1 MRISDCKMQIANC
14 KLQFAKWVGF
24 AALLL
29 AARISLGAQPEVQ
42 VNTLDGRTVKGTLES
57 MTGEGIVVKTADGP
71 STLKSG
77 DLHSLSLSSAG
88 EDSAKKPSAWVELVD
103 GSRVPAAKF
112 LVKDGKATI
121 SLLDGAEL
129 AVSVKQVRS
138 VRYSKLDEPDAE
150 VAQVQAAGDLLG
162 VRKRES
168 VDFLEGVIGDITEEA
183 VNFTIEGEPLGVNPS
198 KVDSLIFAVRLAGED
213 GPAPFCVVEEASGAL
228 LQAKSIELKEGK
240 VQLTLLVGGSISRP
254 LDGVRRL
261 DFSAGKLT
269 YLSDLKPVSVQW
281 TPFFDLGKQS
291 PALAKFLGPRFDR
304 GREDE
309 VMRLDGKEYKKGIS
323 LTSRTEIVFK
333 VPAQAKRFRALAGID
348 DGVANLGSVQLV
360 ITGDGRQLYSGKLT
374 GKDPAA
380 ELDLDLSGVRRL
392 AILVDFG
399 DDLDVG
405 DHLNLC
411 EARIVK

>member
-1 MRISDCKMQIANC
+1 MTRIAPVLVILVFMARS
-14 KLQFAKWVGF
+14 V
-24 AALLL
+24 L
-29 AARISLGAQPEVQ
+29 AGPPEVQ
-42 VNTLDGRTVKGTLES
+42 VNTLDGRTVNGTLES
-57 MTGEGIVVKTADGP
+57 ITSDAVVVKSGDTQ
-71 STLKSG
+71 STVKSS
-77 DLHSLSLSSAG
+77 DLHSLSLKSPA
-88 EDSAKKPSAWVELVD
+88 EAPAKKPSAWVELAD
-103 GSRVPAAKF
+103 GSRVPVETF
-112 LVKDGKATI
+112 LVKGGKATVT
-121 SLLDGAEL
+121 LLDGAEL
-129 AVSVKQVRS
+129 ALAVKQVRS

-150 VAQVQAAGDLLG
+150 VAQTEAAGDLLG
-162 VRKRES
+162 VRKREN
-168 VDFLEGVIGDITEEA
+168 VDFLEGVIGDVTKEA
-183 VNFTIEGEPLGVNPS
+183 VNFTIDGEPLAVNPS
-198 KVDSLIFAVRLAGED
+198 KIDSLVFAARPAGED
-213 GPAPFCVVEEASGAL
+213 GPTPVCVVEETSGAS
-228 LQAKSIELKEGK
+228 LQAKSIELKDGK
-240 VQLTLLVGGSISRP
+240 VRLTLLAGGIVERP
-254 LDGVRRL
+254 LDAVRRL

-269 YLSDLKPVSVQW
+269 YLSDLKPQSVQW

-309 VMRLDGKEYKKGIS
+309 VMRLDGKTYKKGIS

-348 DGVANLGSVQLV
+348 DGVANLGSVQLQ

-374 GKDPAA
+374 GKDPPA
-380 ELDLDLSGVRRL
+380 ELDLDLAGVRRL

>member
-1 MRISDCKMQIANC
+1 MRISNCKMQNANCKMQIA
-14 KLQFAKWVGF
+14 KWLGL

-29 AARISLGAQPEVQ
+29 AARISLAAPPEVQ
-42 VNTLDGRTVKGTLES
+42 VNLLDGRTVKGTLE
-57 MTGEGIVVKTADGP
+57 TLTPEAVVVQTADGA

-77 DLHSLSLSSAG
+77 ELHSLSLQSAG
-88 EDSAKKPSAWVELVD
+88 ENTAKKPSAWVELVD
-103 GSRVPAAKF
+103 GSRLPAEKF
-112 LVKDGKATI
+112 LVKDGKASIT
-121 SLLDGAEL
+121 LLDGAEL

-150 VAQVQAAGDLLG
+150 IPQVQAAGDLLG

-168 VDFLEGVIGDITEEA
+168 VDFLEGVIGDVTEEA
-183 VNFTIEGEPLGVNPS
+183 VSFTIEGEPLGVNPA
-198 KVDSLIFAVRLAGED
+198 KVDCLVFAAQPAGED
-213 GPAPFCVVEEASGAL
+213 GPAPLCVVEEASGAL
-228 LQAKSIELKEGK
+228 LQAKSIELKDGK
-240 VQLTLLVGGSISRP
+240 VQLTLLAGGNVARP
-254 LDGVRRL
+254 LDAVRRL

-374 GKDPAA
+374 GKGPAA

>member
-1 MRISDCKMQIANC
+1 
-14 KLQFAKWVGF
+14 
-24 AALLL
+24 
-29 AARISLGAQPEVQ
+29 
-42 VNTLDGRTVKGTLES
+42 
-57 MTGEGIVVKTADGP
+57 
-71 STLKSG
+71 LKSG
-77 DLHSLSLSSAG
+77 DLHSLSLAASSEAA
-88 EDSAKKPSAWVELVD
+88 DKKPTAWVDLVD

-121 SLLDGAEL
+121 ALLDGAEL
-129 AVSVKQVRS
+129 VVSVKQVRS
-138 VRYSKLDEPDAE
+138 VRYSKLDDPDAE
-150 VAQVQAAGDLLG
+150 ISQVQAAGDLLG
-162 VRKRES
+162 VRKSES
-168 VDFLEGVIGDITEEA
+168 VDYLEGVIGDVTEDA
-183 VNFTIEGEPLGVNPS
+183 VKFTIDGEPLGVNPA
-198 KVDSLIFAVRLAGED
+198 KVDCLVFAARPAGED
-213 GPAPFCVVEEASGAL
+213 GPAPLCIVEETNGARL
-228 LQAKSIELKEGK
+228 LAKSIELKEGK
-240 VQLTLLVGGSISRP
+240 VQLTLLGSGSVARP
-254 LDGVRRL
+254 LDAVRRL

-323 LTSRTEIVFK
+323 LTSRTELVYR
-333 VPAQAKRFRALAGID
+333 VPAQAKRLRALAGID